1 MIPDQLYR
9 DILRQLPLLCVDI
22 IVESADGRYLLVRR
36 RNEPLMG
43 DYWVI
48 GGRILHQEK
57 AEDAALR
64 KLKEEA
70 GLTPESLEFA
80 GYYQDVFDRNSF
92 ESGIAY
98 HTLSLV
104 FRTKVDSKARIVLD
118 SQSSD
123 FVWAEA
129 LPQRLR
135 INR

>member
-9 DILRQLPLLCVDI
+9 DILRRLPLLCVDI
-22 IVESADGRYLLVRR
+22 IVETEDGRFLLVRR

-57 AEDAALR
+57 AEVAALR

-70 GLTPESLEFA
+70 GLKPKGLEFV

-104 FRTKVDSKARIVLD
+104 FRTRVDRKTRIVLD

-129 LPQRLR
+129 LPPRLV

>member
-1 MIPDQLYR
+1 MIPEQLYR

-22 IVESADGRYLLVRR
+22 IVQAQDGRYLLVRR

-43 DYWVI
+43 DFWVI
-48 GGRILHQEK
+48 GGRVLHQEK
-57 AEDAALR
+57 VEDAVCR

-70 GLTPESLEFA
+70 GLEPKSLEFA

-104 FRTKVDSKARIVLD
+104 FRVRVDEISAVTLD

-123 FVWAEA
+123 YVWAEM
-129 LPQRLR
+129 LPARFLV
-135 INR
+135 NH

>member
-1 MIPDQLYR
+1 VIPEQLYR
-9 DILRQLPLLCVDI
+9 EILRKLPLVCVDI
-22 IVESADGRYLLVRR
+22 IVQSETGQYLLVRR
-36 RNEPLMG
+36 RNEPLMN

-48 GGRILHQEK
+48 GGRILHQEA
-57 AEDAALR
+57 AEDAARR

-70 GLTPESLEFA
+70 GLAPEKLEFV

-92 ESGIAY
+92 EDGIAY

-104 FRTKVDSKARIVLD
+104 FRTEIARDVRITLD

-123 FVWAEA
+123 FIWTEA
-129 LPQRLR
+129 LPPRFQ